1 MNPAPKDRKEQSGA
15 EPQLGQ
21 DSKESKDPQKQ
32 QQTGA
37 GRDKQQQQ
45 QSGTGQQYGEG
56 SYSGTRQYNEGV
68 KEHMQHHDIEREAR
82 DAEPRT
88 AAEEKDMREAERVG
102 RSKSRGEGATPDGNA
117 ADEGAEGERDPN
129 T

>member
-1 MNPAPKDRKEQSGA
+1 MNPKDRKQDSER

-21 DSKESKDPQKQ
+21 DSKDLKDPQK
-32 QQTGA
+32 
-37 GRDKQQQQ
+37 QQQ

-68 KEHMQHHDIEREAR
+68 KEHMQHHDVEREAR
-82 DAEPRT
+82 DAAPRT
-88 AAEEKDMREAERVG
+88 AAEEREMEEAERLG
-102 RSKSRGEGATPDGNA
+102 RGKSRGEGAVDGDDKP
-117 ADEGAEGERDPN
+117 DEGK